1 MKVGDLVKWAPDG
14 DIGIIIGVV
23 GDNGEGSSWDD
34 DAEAG
39 NPIIS
44 WFGLG
49 CGTQRGRCCGCN
61 VARRRSPVEAPREWL
76 CHGNEN
82 VFGGYR

>member
-1 MKVGDLVKWAPDG
+1 VKVGDLVRWAPDG

-23 GDNGEGSSWDD
+23 GDHGEGSSWDD

-49 CGTQRGRCCGCN
+49 CVGTDSSVRFHDKSLEG
-61 VARRRSPVEAPREWL
+61 V
-76 CHGNEN
+76 NES
-82 VFGGYR
+82 G